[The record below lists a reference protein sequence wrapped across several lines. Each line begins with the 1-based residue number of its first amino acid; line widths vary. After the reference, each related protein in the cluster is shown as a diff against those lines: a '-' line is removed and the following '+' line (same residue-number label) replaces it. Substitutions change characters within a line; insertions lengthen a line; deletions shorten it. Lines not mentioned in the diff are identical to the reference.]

1 MMLTHNGDETVYGPF
16 FKFRDHKSL
25 GQIAA
30 APGPLTP
37 GDLTSGSKVVT
48 WRSPAC
54 CEQNY

>member
-1 MMLTHNGDETVYGPF
+1 MMLTHNGDETLYGPF

-37 GDLTSGSKVVT
+37 VT
-48 WRSPAC
+48 RHPGVKW
-54 CEQNY
+54 